1 MPTLPSDRFV
11 GSDGLWVQVLRRSD
25 AAVSGRA
32 LFLDRDGTIVEEIG
46 HLRRPQDVRLL
57 AGAAALIAAANRAG
71 VPVVVVSNQS
81 GIGRQLFSWDDFQAV
96 QQRMDELLAAE
107 GAVIDAVIAC
117 PYHGEAAA
125 PWQHPD
131 HPARKPNP
139 GMLLHAARLLPIA
152 LKDSWIVGDRAS
164 DLAAGR
170 NAGLRGGLLLLS
182 QTVDQPGELR
192 GVQILAATHFRVFVA
207 PLLTDIL
214 RLVPLL
220 GEWPAAGRQPPPP
233 PPPQPRA

>member
-1 MPTLPSDRFV
+1 MPTPPSDSFV
-11 GSDGLWVQVLRRSD
+11 GPDGLWVQVLRRSD
-25 AAVSGRA
+25 AAAGGPA

-46 HLRRPQDVRLL
+46 HLRRPQDVRLI

-71 VPVVVVSNQS
+71 IPVVVVSNQS
-81 GIGRQLFSWDDFQAV
+81 GIGRRLFGWDDFQAV
-96 QQRMDELLAAE
+96 QQRMAELLATE
-107 GAVIDAVIAC
+107 GAAIDAVIAC
-117 PYHGEAAA
+117 PYHSEAVA

-192 GVQILAATHFRVFVA
+192 RVQILAARAFRVFVA
-207 PLLTDIL
+207 PMLTDIL
-214 RLVPLL
+214 QLVPLL
-220 GEWPAAGRQPPPP
+220 GEWLGAGRERQAG
-233 PPPQPRA
+233 PPQPRA